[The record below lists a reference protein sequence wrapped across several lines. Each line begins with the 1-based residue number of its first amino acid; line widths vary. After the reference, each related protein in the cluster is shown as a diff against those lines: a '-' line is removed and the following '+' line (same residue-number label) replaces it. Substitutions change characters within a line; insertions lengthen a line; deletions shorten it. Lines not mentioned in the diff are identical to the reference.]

1 MEEEKEDRIY
11 HKIVA
16 GKKYRVWKKTVNDK
30 DFYSI
35 QAIQNNYDNTQD
47 KFYLPIQFK
56 KGVELPNETDI
67 IIHCAYENLRKNPK
81 DGYNPI
87 HYLVVT
93 DFEALKTQEQI
104 TEEALNDYNDTI
116 GENEIEID
124 DNFLD

>member
-1 MEEEKEDRIY
+1 MEEEREDRIY

-56 KGVELPNETDI
+56 KGIELPNETDI

-93 DFEALKTQEQI
+93 DFETLKTQEQI

-116 GENEIEID
+116 SENELEITD
-124 DNFLD
+124 DFLD